1 MGVSLTQIL
10 ADKSNVPLGKNAT
23 PIKEKGLVYVA
34 EGLPP
39 LPAKIVEIIE
49 KGEFID
55 FVELLPKHPILE
67 DQSVTE
73 LSENIVVISHSRQLT
88 KKKVIK
94 DIETWM
100 EAFCTFAAVRA
111 KKYQLTIPD
120 LLAYGATIVKGA
132 RDYGGQQWLAYDYR
146 FRQLAAARQLESG
159 WGHKDM
165 ALWNDTF
172 LHPKK
177 EKSKE
182 QIDTCPARDDQ
193 QTTYKLS
200 RRKGKRKI
208 GPGRAKSATPLA
220 IMEGKMRIPSCL
232 LRLWGRSSSAILSQK
247 DNTAIVYSYP
257 TPPFLLKCEL
267 YTH

>member
-111 KKYQLTIPD
+111 KKYPLTIPD

-132 RDYGGQQWLAYDYR
+132 RDYGGQQWLA
-146 FRQLAAARQLESG
+146 
-159 WGHKDM
+159 
-165 ALWNDTF
+165 
-172 LHPKK
+172 
-177 EKSKE
+177 
-182 QIDTCPARDDQ
+182 
-193 QTTYKLS
+193 
-200 RRKGKRKI
+200 
-208 GPGRAKSATPLA
+208 
-220 IMEGKMRIPSCL
+220 
-232 LRLWGRSSSAILSQK
+232 
-247 DNTAIVYSYP
+247 
-257 TPPFLLKCEL
+257 
-267 YTH
+267 

>member
-111 KKYQLTIPD
+111 KKYPLTIPD

-177 EKSKE
+177 EKSK
-182 QIDTCPARDDQ
+182 DTEGTDRYLPSKRRPADNLQ
-193 QTTYKLS
+193 
-200 RRKGKRKI
+200 
-208 GPGRAKSATPLA
+208 A
-220 IMEGKMRIPSCL
+220 
-232 LRLWGRSSSAILSQK
+232 LSQK
-247 DNTAIVYSYP
+247 RQKKDRPWKGQVFSYNG
-257 TPPFLLKCEL
+257 KCTRERCEYL
-267 YTH
+267 HVCYDCGGGHPQPSCPKKTTQQ